1 MCTTAASVDTRV
13 RVERFENINATVLP
27 SMGPW
32 RLEASP
38 DLMAFLALAALRTS
52 EESSSLERS
61 PIERK
66 CLGGVDF
73 VMGAGAAAAAAD
85 MLRRRCSEVV
95 EDRKTR
101 FRFEVD
107 LSREVEDTREE
118 ERAERRGGNIVTL

>member
-13 RVERFENINATVLP
+13 RVERFENISATVLP

-38 DLMAFLALAALRTS
+38 DLMAFLALAAVRTS

-73 VMGAGAAAAAAD
+73 VMGAGAAAAD
-85 MLRRRCSEVV
+85 MLRRRCSEVE
-95 EDRKTR
+95 EDRKTGR

-107 LSREVEDTREE
+107 LSREVEDTREVV
-118 ERAERRGGNIVTL
+118 RAERRGGSIVTL

>member
-73 VMGAGAAAAAAD
+73 VMGVGAAAAAD

-95 EDRKTR
+95 VDRKTR

-107 LSREVEDTREE
+107 LSREVEDTREVV
-118 ERAERRGGNIVTL
+118 RAERRGDNIVTL